1 MNNLKTHDHRSKT
14 IKAVLFDMDG
24 VIVDSEPLHHK
35 AYYMMFDE
43 VGIIVS
49 PELYAS
55 FTGQATLEIC
65 KTLCAHFKLSQ
76 RPEEL
81 VAIKRQHFKTLFDQ
95 DPDFDLIP
103 GVLSLIQE
111 YHKNGLTLVLASS
124 ASMENINRIFKRF
137 DLDQYFIAKRSGAD
151 LAASKPHPEIFEKAA
166 QASGFSPEQ
175 CVVIEDSENGITAAK
190 AAGIFAI
197 AFDSPNSKAQDY
209 TKADLVINSFE
220 EIKYERL
227 IQLKR

>member
-1 MNNLKTHDHRSKT
+1 MNNSNTHDHRSKT

-227 IQLKR
+227 IQLKS

>member
-1 MNNLKTHDHRSKT
+1 
-14 IKAVLFDMDG
+14 MDG

-65 KTLCAHFKLSQ
+65 ETLCAHFKLSL

-227 IQLKR
+227 IQLKS

>member
-1 MNNLKTHDHRSKT
+1 
-14 IKAVLFDMDG
+14 MDG

-111 YHKNGLTLVLASS
+111 YHKNGLTWFWPHRPQWKISIASLS
-124 ASMENINRIFKRF
+124 ALIWINT
-137 DLDQYFIAKRSGAD
+137 L
-151 LAASKPHPEIFEKAA
+151 
-166 QASGFSPEQ
+166 
-175 CVVIEDSENGITAAK
+175 
-190 AAGIFAI
+190 
-197 AFDSPNSKAQDY
+197 SPNALEP
-209 TKADLVINSFE
+209 T
-220 EIKYERL
+220 
-227 IQLKR
+227 

>member
-166 QASGFSPEQ
+166 QASGFSPGQ